1 MMLYVV
7 HGNTYYDGY
16 GHIENIFGIY
26 TKKDTAE
33 AAKDLIIKELYK
45 KEIARGWMT
54 IVDDIS
60 GIYRRYKLGYFLR
73 DILRYLHIQF
83 HAFGIRGVL
92 RLYLRVIV
100 YQDEKL
106 SETTVGGGFGT
117 DNLSPHHRILL
128 YSRIL

>member
-7 HGNTYYDGY
+7 HETLIYDGY

-54 IVDDIS
+54 IVEDIS
-60 GIYRRYKLGYFLR
+60 DIEVEILEIDADEIVNIELGGYC
-73 DILRYLHIQF
+73 
-83 HAFGIRGVL
+83 
-92 RLYLRVIV
+92 
-100 YQDEKL
+100 E
-106 SETTVGGGFGT
+106 
-117 DNLSPHHRILL
+117 
-128 YSRIL
+128 